1 VESRISLDDATELT
15 RTGDIWLFRG
25 ESAAD
30 RAIQLTTNSPV
41 NHVARL
47 VAMKVWK
54 VVGLAGLVGV
64 AATGVVIARGERK
77 RRAYTPEEVR
87 DRLKT
92 RVKEAANA

>member
-1 VESRISLDDATELT
+1 
-15 RTGDIWLFRG
+15 
-25 ESAAD
+25 
-30 RAIQLTTNSPV
+30 
-41 NHVARL
+41 
-47 VAMKVWK
+47 MKAWK

-92 RVKEAANA
+92 RVKEASNA